1 MRAILMAAAV
11 VGVPM
16 SAFAAEMP
24 ATSKIEAVTVYPSSA
39 EITRLA
45 KVKLDPGDHTIILND
60 LPPSANPSSIR
71 VEGRA
76 TGKLEIGSVDS
87 RILSIPRTDA
97 GLIATERKRIE
108 TEIETLKDAKS
119 LLTNQVQ
126 TAEAQKALINNLTT
140 LPTRPAP
147 TNGTAAPENWSQ
159 LLGLIGTSMA
169 DVHKVILETQ
179 IKMRDVDRKIAD
191 LQKKLKEAA
200 PVQDSRLEVKVF
212 ANAGAALDA
221 ELVIR
226 YQVANANWQPM
237 YDARLTTGT
246 KAAAPKLSLTRRAI
260 ITQRTGEAWEN
271 IALTLS
277 TARPSARSVA
287 PGLEPVT
294 VDFPPERPAPVVG
307 MAPSAAPAPMARGA
321 AMDEE
326 KNAYVTSNN
335 NSRGRFKFAGD
346 AKVEET
352 AAQIE
357 ASPFQALYILPGQLS
372 VPTTGE
378 PKRVVI
384 DNADLEPALV
394 VRSTPKV
401 EATAYL
407 YAKLTLP
414 KTTPYLPGQVALFRD
429 NTFVGNGRLPLL
441 TPGAE
446 HEIGF
451 GADDAV
457 RIKYASI
464 DEKRSETGIISSSKN
479 DARNYRI
486 TMTNKHERPVAITIT
501 DQMPVSNNAEIK
513 VEMTAKPQPTKRDVD
528 EKRGVVAWEDTLK
541 ADEEKTI
548 EFGYKVTWP
557 AAKQVQ
563 YGR

>member
-1 MRAILMAAAV
+1 
-11 VGVPM
+11 M
-16 SAFAAEMP
+16 SAFAAEVP

-39 EITRLA
+39 EVTRLA
-45 KVKLDPGDHTIILND
+45 KIKLDPGDHTIILND

-87 RILSIPRTDA
+87 RVLSIPRTDA
-97 GLIATERKRIE
+97 GLNATERKRIE

-119 LLTNQVQ
+119 LLANQVQ
-126 TAEAQKALINNLTT
+126 TAEAQRALINNLTT

-159 LLGLIGTSMA
+159 LLGLIGSSMA

-191 LQKKLKEAA
+191 LQKKLNEAA

-287 PGLEPVT
+287 PTLDPVT
-294 VDFPPERPAPVVG
+294 VDFPPERPLVPV
-307 MAPSAAPAPMARGA
+307 AAAPAAPPPPLM
-321 AMDEE
+321 
-326 KNAYVTSNN
+326 
-335 NSRGRFKFAGD
+335 RGRASTLSDDGSINAS
-346 AKVEET
+346 AKMKMEEV
-352 AAQIE
+352 AESRAQIE

-372 VPTTGE
+372 VPSSGE

-394 VRSTPKV
+394 VRSTPKI

-541 ADEEKTI
+541 PDEEKTI